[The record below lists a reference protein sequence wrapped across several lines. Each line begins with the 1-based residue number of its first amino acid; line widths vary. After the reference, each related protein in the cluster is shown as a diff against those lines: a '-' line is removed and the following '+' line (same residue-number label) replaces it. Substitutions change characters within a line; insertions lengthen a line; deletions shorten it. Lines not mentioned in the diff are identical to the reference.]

1 MNIFIYS
8 HNPCPTVVFKKI
20 VVALSQRGNVI
31 VNQDMIKNLINTPIL
46 TDTQRYEQTMHALK
60 KAQLCIF
67 ESSAPQFFDGFFL
80 SLALLRNITS
90 VVCSNNSSTFATVSG
105 CTNPLCYYRQYKD
118 ITDLINQLAVF
129 GV

>member
-8 HNPCPTVVFKKI
+8 NNPRTTVVFKKI

-31 VNQDMIKNLINTPIL
+31 VNQDMIKKLTSTNIL
-46 TDTQRYEQTMHALK
+46 TDTQRYEQTMQVLK

-80 SLALLRNITS
+80 NLALSRNITS
-90 VVCSNNSSTFATVSG
+90 IVCSNDSSTFATISG

-118 ITDLINQLAVF
+118 ITDLIYQLAVF